1 MTIKGHTER
10 IDLAVTNLGRQDIYL
25 GHDWL
30 KHHNPS
36 VNWKT
41 QSILFGRCACAGNA
55 LSLPDSDPDDKWDE
69 ELEEETLSS
78 RYKWTKRS

>member
-1 MTIKGHTER
+1 MTIGGHTER
-10 IDLAVTNLGRQDIYL
+10 INLAITNLGKKDIYL

-41 QSILFGRCACAGNA
+41 QSIIFGCCMLMSLDFRGNGNTN
-55 LSLPDSDPDDKWDE
+55 SK
-69 ELEEETLSS
+69 
-78 RYKWTKRS
+78 